1 MKRRTYQFAVAK
13 NVGNLKISH
22 EIAENGGITSI
33 QVLVKS
39 DNKRIFPPVI
49 CTVTV
54 PACEVHEIWNPK
66 IHLIKALNQ
75 DWFEYLK
82 KTNGFTGA
90 PVQALIGMDNQNCAV
105 LGLSDTLNTI
115 GFQTVPVEETGEYAF
130 TMELFAEER
139 IAREAYEVT
148 LRLDQREIP
157 YYEALRDMALW
168 WEEDERNKPAYV
180 PDTAREPMYS
190 TWYSYHQMIG
200 KEALLTQCRLSADLG
215 CKAILLDDG
224 WQTDDGNRGYAYC
237 GDWKPAASK
246 IPDMAAFVNEVHGLG
261 MKVIPWYSLPF
272 IGERSQ
278 NFQRFADMLIDPA
291 ADREWHVLDPRYPQ
305 VREFIISLFE
315 NALLEWDVDGF
326 KMDFVD
332 EFVVTPFS
340 GSIEDERRDCV
351 SFHEAADRLMTDCTA
366 RLKKWKPDIL
376 LEFRQTYNGPLMRS
390 YGNIFRAVD
399 CPFDAAENHVRVTD
413 IRLLSGD
420 SAVHSDMIMW
430 HPKDTAESA
439 ALQIIQI
446 LFSVPQ
452 ISMRLDELPE
462 DHRKMLGF
470 YCALWR
476 KYRNAFIRGTFE
488 PLNPIARYNVVKGS
502 FEEQFAC
509 TWHTREVIHMET
521 LYADMLFVNGSSA
534 DKLYLE
540 YSGTG
545 RNGQLT
551 GEEGDDRDS
560 GLHYQLTVY
569 DCRGEVQRET
579 GIVIKPGI
587 HVIDVVPSGAAILKK
602 VQAGPEGTGTFR

>member
-1 MKRRTYQFAVAK
+1 MKRRTYQFAVSK

-22 EIAENGGITSI
+22 EIVETGGITFI
-33 QVLVKS
+33 QVLVQS
-39 DNKRIFPPVI
+39 DEKRIFPPVV

-75 DWFEYLK
+75 DWFEYLN

-90 PVQALIGMDNQNCAV
+90 PVQALIGMNNQNCAA
-105 LGLSDTLNTI
+105 LGLSDTLNTF
-115 GFQTVPVEETGEYAF
+115 GFQAVPVEETGEYAF
-130 TMELFAEER
+130 TMEMFAEER
-139 IAREAYEVT
+139 IARESYEVT
-148 LRLDQREIP
+148 LRLDQREMP
-157 YYEALRDMALW
+157 YYEVLRDMTLW
-168 WEEDERNKPAYV
+168 WEADEQNKPAYV

-200 KEALLTQCRLSADLG
+200 EEALLTQCRLSADLG
-215 CKAILLDDG
+215 CKAVLLDDG

-237 GDWKPAASK
+237 GDWNPAVSK
-246 IPDMAAFVNEVHGLG
+246 IPDMATFVKKVHALG

-272 IGERSQ
+272 IGERSE
-278 NFQRFADMLIDPA
+278 NFLRFSDMLIDPA

-315 NALLEWDVDGF
+315 NALLDWDVDGF

-340 GSIEDERRDCV
+340 GRETDTRRDCE
-351 SFHEAADRLMTDCTA
+351 SFHEAADRLMTDCIA
-366 RLKKWKPDIL
+366 RLKNRKPDIL

-399 CPFDAAENHVRVTD
+399 CPFDSVENHVRVTD

-430 HPKDTAESA
+430 HTKDTAESA
-439 ALQIIQI
+439 ALQIINI

-452 ISMRLDELPE
+452 ISMRLDELPA

-476 KYRNAFIRGTFE
+476 KYQNAFIRGTFE
-488 PLNPIARYNVVKGS
+488 PLNPIARYNVVKGI
-502 FEEQFAC
+502 FAEQFAC

-540 YSGTG
+540 YSGTD
-545 RNGQLT
+545 RSERLSVD
-551 GEEGDDRDS
+551 EGAGGDVKLNYRM
-560 GLHYQLTVY
+560 TVY
-569 DCRGEVQRET
+569 DCRGEVKWEA

-587 HVIDVVPSGAAILKK
+587 HVIDVMPGGAVVLQR
-602 VQAGPEGTGTFR
+602 VFGRPGGTV